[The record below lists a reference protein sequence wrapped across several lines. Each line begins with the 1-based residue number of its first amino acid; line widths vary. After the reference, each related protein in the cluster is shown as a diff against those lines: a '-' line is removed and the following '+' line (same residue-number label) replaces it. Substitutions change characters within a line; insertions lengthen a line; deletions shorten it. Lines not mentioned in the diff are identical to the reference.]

1 MTSTRKHGVN
11 DRRHSHLIVRLASH
25 DQNDHDRTAQQMLV
39 LLPVIQP
46 RSLCLLSMQP
56 ATSTVQ
62 PRSLSLLCLQQK
74 VRHKVCRTLWQ
85 DAKYDYFMSYSTLW
99 QALRRRH
106 NFILYVFTPSLVV
119 SRVVALIYI

>member
-1 MTSTRKHGVN
+1 MTT
-11 DRRHSHLIVRLASH
+11 
-25 DQNDHDRTAQQMLV
+25 
-39 LLPVIQP
+39 
-46 RSLCLLSMQP
+46 SLCHTVLCGRPYVDDITLYFMSLPLLLS
-56 ATSTVQ
+56 
-62 PRSLSLLCLQQK
+62 SLK